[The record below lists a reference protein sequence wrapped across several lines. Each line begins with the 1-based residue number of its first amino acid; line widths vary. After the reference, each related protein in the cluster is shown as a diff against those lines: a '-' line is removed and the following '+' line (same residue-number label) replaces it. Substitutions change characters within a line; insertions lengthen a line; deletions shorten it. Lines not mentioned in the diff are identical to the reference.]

1 MRRWFLSFNSS
12 DRALAERLK
21 VSIERKDAGSRVFF
35 DATSLRAGGYWQPA
49 LAKGIDEADA
59 FVLLVGEKGLG
70 PWQTLEYYEAHDKHV
85 KSPEFPVVLMLLDGH
100 AAPGLPFLRQLHWI
114 VTADPTSEKDVAR
127 LIDAAAGTGA
137 QVGELWR
144 YTSPYRGLSAMEEKD
159 ADYFFG
165 RERETVEVIKALADA
180 PDKLPVL
187 LGNSGV
193 GKSSLAQAGV
203 LAALK
208 RQAWPEANVDTGPW
222 PQVFQNS
229 RQWCFLTMRP
239 GAEPIRSLVEPFL
252 RTWQFDPTDPRLEE
266 RQTEWIE
273 SLIARRN
280 TLKGLLNATEGRL
293 QRLHSS
299 SISIRVRS
307 YMCAPRSANAFGF
320 RR

>member
-1 MRRWFLSFNSS
+1 MRSWFLSFNSS

-21 VSIERKDAGSRVFF
+21 VSIERRDSGSRVFF

-49 LAKGIDEADA
+49 LAQGIDEADA

-85 KSPEFPVVLMLLDGH
+85 KSPGFPVVLMLLAGN

-127 LIDAAAGTGA
+127 LIDVTAGTRA

-165 RERETVEVIKALADA
+165 RERETVEVIKALAGA

-193 GKSSLAQAGV
+193 GKSSLAQAGA
-203 LAALK
+203 LAALA
-208 RQAWPEANVDTGPW
+208 RQAWPEAAADPGPW

-229 RQWCFLTMRP
+229 RQWCFLTLRP
-239 GAEPIRSLVEPFL
+239 GTEPIRALVEAFL
-252 RTWQFDPTDPRLEE
+252 AAWQFDAGDP
-266 RQTEWIE
+266 
-273 SLIARRN
+273 ARKEAHGEF
-280 TLKGLLNATEGRL
+280 T
-293 QRLHSS
+293 
-299 SISIRVRS
+299 
-307 YMCAPRSANAFGF
+307 
-320 RR
+320 